1 MRLPPGT
8 PTRLVVAAALGFAG
22 LALGGRF
29 AGAATVTI
37 RNTDPPGWGFGDP
50 TAVVPVGGNPG
61 TTVGD
66 QRMNVFMRAGQL
78 WGDALESA
86 PAIVVDASFAP
97 LPCGTNQI
105 MLGHATATSTRRNS
119 PGSPPDTWVPIALA
133 NALAGTDLNG
143 AEAEIQ
149 ATFNGALSSCA
160 MGLQDWYYGFDGQA
174 GNGVDLLAVVLH
186 ELGHGLGFAS
196 VINPA
201 NGVAPNGAL
210 DAFAQHVYDN
220 GTSVAWTDM
229 TDAERATSAQNARHL
244 VWDGENVARQAAQ
257 ILAFGSPTLTTDPV
271 LPGLV
276 GNISEAD
283 FGPLVSSGLVSGPLM
298 VGTLAKVTCNVT
310 NFVTNGIVLL
320 TQSDICPTVQM
331 ALNAQD
337 AGALAVLIMDP
348 FGVDPPSTA
357 SVVPSLQAYGAVT
370 IPVVFVSSH
379 DASIFIAAFDK
390 SNVIDPT
397 LVLSATATQQ
407 VGTDGM
413 GRTLLF
419 ASSPVQETSTLSHWD
434 PLARP
439 DLLMEP
445 EIGSKATHDRRMEL
459 AVFRDMGWHTV
470 CGNGTVDSGEECDLG
485 GQNGAPGAACNADCT
500 TAQMG
505 GVGGVSVSGS
515 GGRSAAGGGGG
526 LGTGGAL
533 ATGGTTGG
541 PGGGVS
547 SGGGPPAGAG
557 GRGQGGSGLAGAGA
571 NAAGG
576 GEGGCACDMA
586 DVGLDQPAVFLLA
599 LVGVTLAA
607 CRRRRPAQRLVGQ

>member
-1 MRLPPGT
+1 
-8 PTRLVVAAALGFAG
+8 LVVAAALGFAG
-22 LALGGRF
+22 LALGGRL

-37 RNTDPPGWGFGDP
+37 RNTDAPGWGLGDP
-50 TAVVPVGGNPG
+50 TAVIPVGGNLG

-97 LPCGTNQI
+97 LPCGTNQV

-119 PGSPPDTWVPIALA
+119 RGSPPDTWVPIALA

-210 DAFAQHVYDN
+210 DAFARHVYDN

-244 VWDGENVARQAAQ
+244 VWDGKNVSRQAAQ

-276 GNISEAD
+276 GNISEAN

-298 VGTLAKVTCNVT
+298 VGTLAKVTCKVT

-320 TQSDICPTVQM
+320 TQSDICPPVQM
-331 ALNAQD
+331 AFNAQD

-348 FGVDPPSTA
+348 FGVDPPYTA
-357 SVVPSLQAYGAVT
+357 SVAPSLQTYGPVT
-370 IPVVFVSSH
+370 IPVVSVSSH
-379 DASIFIAAFDK
+379 DATIFNAAFDR

-485 GQNGAPGAACNADCT
+485 DQNGAPGAACNADCT

-505 GVGGVSVSGS
+505 GGGGVV
-515 GGRSAAGGGGG
+515 G

-533 ATGGTTGG
+533 ATGNITGG
-541 PGGGVS
+541 AGGGVS

-557 GRGQGGSGLAGAGA
+557 GVVGRGGQGTGGSGIVGTGA
-571 NAAGG
+571 NATGG
-576 GEGGCACDMA
+576 GGGGCACDMA
-586 DVGLDQPAVFLLA
+586 DAGLDQPAVFLLA

-607 CRRRRPAQRLVGQ
+607 CRRRPPAQRRVGQ